1 MLQSIIM
8 PIENFLSLIQNLWF
22 QPLLLISTHSLTC
35 PVTIMLLKY
44 PLHALVTVTSLNYSD
59 HPLTSSMR
67 LNCNHDQHIIELQDS
82 LSSCMMIKCPLSDRT
97 LNCAHHMACDL
108 TCAVLRTDSER
119 TVRMLIVRIWE
130 RGKRVPVLEPLTLM
144 DPPTRNLWRRASN
157 TVDGECT
164 NTDDLSNRQVRQLAA
179 LVALVVHILVLGF
192 DCI

>member
-97 LNCAHHMACDL
+97 LNCARHMACDL
-108 TCAVLRTDSER
+108 ACAGSSDE
-119 TVRMLIVRIWE
+119 
-130 RGKRVPVLEPLTLM
+130 PHDEPLVPNDVSRHHTLNLIHQSYTL
-144 DPPTRNLWRRASN
+144 DPNDTLTGSIWL
-157 TVDGECT
+157 
-164 NTDDLSNRQVRQLAA
+164 DDS
-179 LVALVVHILVLGF
+179 ITT
-192 DCI
+192 